1 LTVEVPEM
9 SIQVPPI
16 TPGSLPPTPL
26 PPTGYY
32 CDCREPMP
40 EQRAERRGA
49 ARTYCTRCERELPLR
64 IGRSA

>member
-1 LTVEVPEM
+1 M

-16 TPGSLPPTPL
+16 APGSL

>member
-16 TPGSLPPTPL
+16 TPGSL

>member
-1 LTVEVPEM
+1 MYTNVQPIPQDP
-9 SIQVPPI
+9 SIPPG
-16 TPGSLPPTPL
+16 PALAEWYP
-26 PPTGYY
+26 GYY